1 MAVIFVVRLFREKNH
16 DACVRY
22 GEIILK
28 SIEYH
33 LANSLK
39 LAGVEGVI
47 NKSTNTSFV
56 KFLAKINTNLCFI
69 EQPEKVP
76 SSII

>member
-1 MAVIFVVRLFREKNH
+1 MAVIFVARLFREKIH
-16 DACVRY
+16 DVYVRY

-33 LANSLK
+33 IANSLK

>member
-1 MAVIFVVRLFREKNH
+1 MAVIFVARLFREKIH
-16 DACVRY
+16 DVYVCY

-33 LANSLK
+33 IANSLK

-47 NKSTNTSFV
+47 NKSTNTSLSNF
-56 KFLAKINTNLCFI
+56 
-69 EQPEKVP
+69 
-76 SSII
+76 

>member
-1 MAVIFVVRLFREKNH
+1 MAVIFVVRLFREKIH
-16 DACVRY
+16 DVYVRY

-33 LANSLK
+33 IANSLK

-47 NKSTNTSFV
+47 NKSTNTSLSNF
-56 KFLAKINTNLCFI
+56 
-69 EQPEKVP
+69 
-76 SSII
+76 

>member
-1 MAVIFVVRLFREKNH
+1 MAVIFVARLFREKIH
-16 DACVRY
+16 DVYVRY

-33 LANSLK
+33 IANSLK

-47 NKSTNTSFV
+47 NKSTNTS
-56 KFLAKINTNLCFI
+56 L
-69 EQPEKVP
+69 
-76 SSII
+76 SIF